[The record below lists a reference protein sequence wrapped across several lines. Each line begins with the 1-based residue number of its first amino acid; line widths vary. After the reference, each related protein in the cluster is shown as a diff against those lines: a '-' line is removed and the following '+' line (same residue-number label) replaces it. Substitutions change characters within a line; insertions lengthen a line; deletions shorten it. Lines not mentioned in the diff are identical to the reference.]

1 MPPSAGG
8 SSRPYADTGRGGGGD
23 DAGREIMARCDAL
36 AELTEETG
44 RLTRTFGSAM
54 HRRAL
59 ELIAEWMEQAG
70 MHTRRDAAGNLIGR
84 YEGNQPGLPALM
96 MGSHQDTVRNG
107 GRYDGMLGIVA
118 PITAVGLLHAA
129 GERLPFAVE
138 VIAFTDE
145 EGVRFGTTL
154 LGSKAL
160 TGELDPETLATRDA
174 TGISVA
180 EAMRE
185 FGAAP
190 ERISDAAY
198 PPGTLLGF
206 VETHIE
212 QGPQLER
219 ADRPLGVVTA
229 IAGGARL
236 EFRLDGTAG
245 HAGTVPMDQR
255 RDALSGAAE
264 GVLTIEHYCQEAGDV
279 VGTVGHIRAEPGA
292 INVIPGA
299 AVFTADI
306 RAPEDDRRAAAVA
319 TIRKR
324 IESIAAARSLECR
337 CRWLYEADGCQCDPH
352 LVRALAAAVYTEG
365 SEPLRLYSGAGHDAM
380 AMSAI
385 APVAM
390 LFVRCRDGLSHHP
403 DEAITA
409 ADADITARVL
419 TRFLREF
426 EPAR

>member
-1 MPPSAGG
+1 MASSAGG
-8 SSRPYADTGRGGGGD
+8 TSEAGP
-23 DAGREIMARCDAL
+23 AGRQIMARCDAL
-36 AELTEETG
+36 AELTEEPG
-44 RLTRTFGSAM
+44 QLTRTFGSAM

-59 ELIAEWMEQAG
+59 ERIAGWMEAAG
-70 MHTRRDAAGNLIGR
+70 MHTRHDAAGNLIGR
-84 YEGNQPGLPALM
+84 YEGLEPGLPALM

-145 EGVRFGTTL
+145 EGVRFETTL
-154 LGSKAL
+154 LGSKAV
-160 TGELDPETLATRDA
+160 TGALGPELLATRDA
-174 TGISVA
+174 AGITVA

-190 ERISDAAY
+190 ERIGDAAY
-198 PPGTLLGF
+198 PPEALLGF

-236 EFRLDGTAG
+236 EFHLTGTAG

-255 RDALSGAAE
+255 RDAVSGAAE
-264 GVLTIEHYCQEAGDV
+264 AILALERYCRDAGDV
-279 VGTVGHIRAEPGA
+279 VGTVGRIHAEPGA

-306 RAPEDDRRAAAVA
+306 RAPADDRRATAVA
-319 TIRKR
+319 AIEEQ
-324 IESIAAARSLECR
+324 IESIATARGLGCTIR
-337 CRWLYEADGCQCDPH
+337 RLYEADGCQCDPQ
-352 LVRALAAAVYTEG
+352 LVRTLSSAVAAEG
-365 SEPLRLYSGAGHDAM
+365 SEPLHLYSGAGHDAM
-380 AMSAI
+380 AMAAI
-385 APVAM
+385 TPVAM
-390 LFVRCRDGLSHHP
+390 LFVRCRGGLSHHP

-419 TRFLREF
+419 ARFLRDF
-426 EPAR
+426 EPAPR